1 MKPVSERL
9 LKSLTPNL
17 TIGKT
22 MSDDRRELLESAL
35 DQAEEGT
42 LETPVEKEIE
52 VNDDPIQEDSSEESN
67 DSSQKDNTR
76 DEKGRFK
83 GKETSSDTP
92 EEPELVG
99 EASDVPD
106 EEVKRPTTWKKE
118 YRDVWDKMQEGK
130 PLNKEEFVKFAEYAN
145 QREAE
150 YKRGVSAYKA
160 EADNARQITEA
171 IGPFIPELQKHGI
184 SPSAWINNLGRA
196 HYTLANGSYEQKLS
210 AFNRLAQDYGIQL
223 NQDAIQMPEQ
233 AYVDPYQQ
241 QLMQQ
246 LQATQQQVQQL
257 SQIREQEENARL
269 TQEISRVSSDKER
282 FPHFEMVREDMAQLL
297 ERGLAPNLET
307 AYAKAVR
314 MNDEAFKLEQEKLLR
329 SAGSQASKAQQ
340 VAKAKATAV
349 SPKSVTPSGQV
360 SKVDAKDR
368 RSLLMASLA
377 DAEGGRV

>member
-1 MKPVSERL
+1 MSE
-9 LKSLTPNL
+9 
-17 TIGKT
+17 
-22 MSDDRRELLESAL
+22 DRREMLEAAL

-42 LETPVEKEIE
+42 LEAPIEKEIE
-52 VNDDPIQEDSSEESN
+52 VNDDPIKAEKETDSTESN
-67 DSSQKDNTR
+67 DR

-83 GKETSSDTP
+83 PKTEETSSQDDP
-92 EEPELVG
+92 VEETELVA

-106 EEVKRPTTWKKE
+106 EVKAQRPTTWKKE
-118 YRDVWDKMQEGK
+118 YVEIWDKMEKGE
-130 PLNKEEFVKFAEYAN
+130 PLKKEDFSKFAEYAN

-160 EADNARQITEA
+160 EADNARQLTQA
-171 IGPFIPELQKHGI
+171 IGPFVPELQAQNIH
-184 SPSAWINNLGRA
+184 PVAWINNLGRA
-196 HYTLANGSYEQKLS
+196 HMILS
-210 AFNRLAQDYGIQL
+210 KAPYQEKVQMFHRLAQDYGIQL
-223 NQDAIQMPEQ
+223 NQDSLQMPEQ

-257 SQIREQEENARL
+257 SAIRDQEENARL
-269 TQEISRVSSDKER
+269 TSEISRVSSNKER

-297 ERGLAPNLET
+297 ERGLAQDLET

-314 MNDEAFKLEQEKLLR
+314 MNDEAYKLEQDKLLK

-349 SPKSVTPSGQV
+349 SPRSATPSGQV

-368 RSLLMASLA
+368 RSLLMSSLA

>member
-1 MKPVSERL
+1 MSEEL
-9 LKSLTPNL
+9 
-17 TIGKT
+17 
-22 MSDDRRELLESAL
+22 DRREMLEAAL

-42 LETPVEKEIE
+42 LETPVEKEIT
-52 VNDDPIQEDSSEESN
+52 VNDDPIQAENKQEADNAESN
-67 DSSQKDNTR
+67 DR

-83 GKETSSDTP
+83 PKTEETSSQDDP
-92 EEPELVG
+92 VEETELVA

-106 EEVKRPTTWKKE
+106 EVKAQRPTTWKKE
-118 YRDVWDKMQEGK
+118 YVEIWDKMENGE
-130 PLNKEEFVKFAEYAN
+130 PLKKEDFTKFAEYAN

-160 EADNARQITEA
+160 EADNARQLTQA
-171 IGPFIPELQKHGI
+171 IGPFVPELQAQNIH
-184 SPSAWINNLGRA
+184 PVAWINNLGRA
-196 HYTLANGSYEQKLS
+196 HMVLS
-210 AFNRLAQDYGIQL
+210 KAPYQEKVQMFHRLAQDYGIQL
-223 NQDAIQMPEQ
+223 NSDSLQMPEQ

-257 SQIREQEENARL
+257 SAIRDQEENARL
-269 TQEISRVSSDKER
+269 TSEISRVSSNKVA

-297 ERGLAPNLET
+297 ERGLAQDLET

-314 MNDEAFKLEQEKLLR
+314 MNDESYKLEQDKLLK
-329 SAGSQASKAQQ
+329 SAGNQASKAQQ

-349 SPKSVTPSGQV
+349 SPRSATPSGQV

-368 RSLLMASLA
+368 RSLLMSSLA

>member
-1 MKPVSERL
+1 MSEEQL
-9 LKSLTPNL
+9 
-17 TIGKT
+17 
-22 MSDDRRELLESAL
+22 DRREMLEAAL
-35 DQAEEGT
+35 EQAEEGT
-42 LETPVEKEIE
+42 LEAPIEKEIE
-52 VNDDPIQEDSSEESN
+52 TNDDPIQAENASEEGSEESN
-67 DSSQKDNTR
+67 NR

-83 GKETSSDTP
+83 SKQEEASSQDDTA
-92 EEPELVG
+92 EQPELVA
-99 EASDVPD
+99 EASDTYE

-118 YRDVWDKMQEGK
+118 YVEVWNKMQEGK
-130 PLNKEEFVKFAEYAN
+130 PLDKAEFAKFAEYAN

-150 YKRGVSAYKA
+150 YKKGVSAYKA
-160 EADNARQITEA
+160 EADNAKQLTDA
-171 IGPFIPELQKHGI
+171 LGPFIPELQKHGI
-184 SPSAWINNLGRA
+184 HPVAWIQNLGNA
-196 HYTLANGSYEQKLS
+196 HYTLANGTYDQKVKM
-210 AFNRLAQDYGIQL
+210 FHRLAEDYGIQL
-223 NQDAIQMPEQ
+223 NSDSLQMPEQ

-257 SQIREQEENARL
+257 SAIREQEENARL
-269 TQEISRVSSDKER
+269 MSEISRVSSNKER

-314 MNDEAFKLEQEKLLR
+314 MNDEAYKLEQEKLLR

-360 SKVDAKDR
+360 SKTDAKDR

>member
-1 MKPVSERL
+1 MSE
-9 LKSLTPNL
+9 
-17 TIGKT
+17 
-22 MSDDRRELLESAL
+22 DRREALEAAL

-42 LETPVEKEIE
+42 LEAPVEKEIE
-52 VNDDPIQEDSSEESN
+52 VNDDPIQSEESTPEEN
-67 DSSQKDNTR
+67 R

-83 GKETSSDTP
+83 SSTEETSSENDTP
-92 EEPELVG
+92 EESELAT
-99 EASDVPD
+99 EASDD
-106 EEVKRPTTWKKE
+106 NEEPEIKRPTTWKKE
-118 YRDVWDKMQEGK
+118 YVEVWNKMQEGK
-130 PLNKEEFVKFAEYAN
+130 PLDKAEFVKFAEYAN

-150 YKRGVSAYKA
+150 YKKGVSAYKA
-160 EADNARQITEA
+160 EADNARQITDA

-196 HYTLANGSYEQKLS
+196 HYTLANGSYDQKLN

-223 NQDAIQMPEQ
+223 NQDALQMPEQ

-246 LQATQQQVQQL
+246 LQATQQQVAQL

-269 TQEISRVSSDKER
+269 SNEISRVSSDKER

-314 MNDEAFKLEQEKLLR
+314 MNDEAYKLEQDKLLR
-329 SAGSQASKAQQ
+329 SANTQASKAQQ

-349 SPKSVTPSGQV
+349 SPRSVTPSGQV
-360 SKVDAKDR
+360 KNTDAKDR
-368 RSLLMASLA
+368 RSLLMANLA
-377 DAEGGRV
+377 DVEGGRV

>member
-1 MKPVSERL
+1 MAEEL
-9 LKSLTPNL
+9 
-17 TIGKT
+17 
-22 MSDDRRELLESAL
+22 DRRELLEAAL
-35 DQAEEGT
+35 EQAEEGT
-42 LETPVEKEIE
+42 LEPPVEKEIE
-52 VNDDPIQEDSSEESN
+52 VNDDPIQAEKEGSPEESN
-67 DSSQKDNTR
+67 DR

-83 GKETSSDTP
+83 SNAEETSSQDDTDQ
-92 EEPELVG
+92 EPELAN
-99 EASDVPD
+99 EASDAD
-106 EEVKRPTTWKKE
+106 EETEIKRPTTWKKE

-130 PLNKEEFVKFAEYAN
+130 PLDKAEFVKFAEYAN

-150 YKRGVSAYKA
+150 YKKGVSTYKA
-160 EADNARQITEA
+160 EADNARQLTDA

-184 SPSAWINNLGRA
+184 HPVAWIQSLGRA
-196 HYTLANGSYEQKLS
+196 HYTLANGTYDQKIQ

-223 NQDAIQMPEQ
+223 NSDSLQMPEQ

-257 SQIREQEENARL
+257 SAIREQEENARL

-314 MNDEAFKLEQEKLLR
+314 MNDEAYKLEQDKLLK
-329 SAGSQASKAQQ
+329 SANTQASKAQQ

-360 SKVDAKDR
+360 SKGDAKDR
-368 RSLLMASLA
+368 RSLLLASLA
-377 DAEGGRV
+377 DVEGGRV

>member
-1 MKPVSERL
+1 MSEEL
-9 LKSLTPNL
+9 
-17 TIGKT
+17 
-22 MSDDRRELLESAL
+22 DRREMLEAAL

-42 LETPVEKEIE
+42 LEAPIEKEIE
-52 VNDDPIQEDSSEESN
+52 VNDDPIQAENASEEET
-67 DSSQKDNTR
+67 SSQESTDR

-83 GKETSSDTP
+83 SKSEETSSQDDSAK
-92 EEPELVG
+92 EPEPVA
-99 EASDVPD
+99 EASNVPD
-106 EEVKRPTTWKKE
+106 EVTRPTTWKKE
-118 YRDVWDKMQEGK
+118 YVEVWDKMKGGQALSE
-130 PLNKEEFVKFAEYAN
+130 EEFVKFAEYAN

-150 YKRGVSAYKA
+150 YKKGVSAYKA
-160 EADNARQITEA
+160 EADNARELTQA
-171 IGPFIPELQKHGI
+171 IGPFIPELQRHGI

-196 HYTLANGSYEQKLS
+196 HYALANGTYEQKVDM
-210 AFNRLAQDYGIQL
+210 FHRLAQDYGIQL
-223 NQDAIQMPEQ
+223 NQDALQMPEQ

-257 SQIREQEENARL
+257 SAIREQEENARL
-269 TQEISRVSSDKER
+269 NQEIQRVSSDRER

-314 MNDEAFKLEQEKLLR
+314 MNDEAYKLEQEKLLR
-329 SAGSQASKAQQ
+329 SASTQASKAQQ

-349 SPKSVTPSGQV
+349 SPRSVTPSGQV
-360 SKVDAKDR
+360 KNTDAKDR
-368 RSLLMASLA
+368 RSLLLASLA

>member
-1 MKPVSERL
+1 
-9 LKSLTPNL
+9 
-17 TIGKT
+17 
-22 MSDDRRELLESAL
+22 MSDDRRELLEAAL
-35 DQAEEGT
+35 EQAEDGT
-42 LETPVEKEIE
+42 LEAPTEKEIE
-52 VNDDPIQEDSSEESN
+52 VNDDPIQAENASEEGSVEE
-67 DSSQKDNTR
+67 SDNR

-83 GKETSSDTP
+83 AQESNSEADSA
-92 EEPELVG
+92 EEPDLVG
-99 EASDVPD
+99 QASDVPD
-106 EEVKRPTTWKKE
+106 EEIKRPTTWKKE
-118 YRDVWDKMQEGK
+118 YVEVWNKMQEGK
-130 PLNKEEFVKFAEYAN
+130 PLDKAEFAKFAEYAN

-150 YKRGVSAYKA
+150 YKKGVSAYKA
-160 EADNARQITEA
+160 EADNARELTQA

-184 SPSAWINNLGRA
+184 HPAAWINNLGRA
-196 HYTLANGSYEQKLS
+196 HYTLANGSYEQKVQM
-210 AFNRLAQDYGIQL
+210 FHRLAQDYGVQL
-223 NQDAIQMPEQ
+223 NQDALQMPEQ

-257 SQIREQEENARL
+257 SAIREQEENARL

-314 MNDEAFKLEQEKLLR
+314 MNDEAYKLEQEKLLR
-329 SAGSQASKAQQ
+329 SAGTQASKAQQ

-349 SPKSVTPSGQV
+349 SPRSVTPSGQV
-360 SKVDAKDR
+360 KNTDAKDR
-368 RSLLMASLA
+368 RSLLMANLA

>member
-1 MKPVSERL
+1 MAEEL
-9 LKSLTPNL
+9 
-17 TIGKT
+17 
-22 MSDDRRELLESAL
+22 DRRELLEAAL
-35 DQAEEGT
+35 EQAEEGT
-42 LETPVEKEIE
+42 LEPPVEKEIE
-52 VNDDPIQEDSSEESN
+52 VNDDPIQAEEEASPEESN
-67 DSSQKDNTR
+67 DR

-83 GKETSSDTP
+83 SNAEETSSQDDTDQ
-92 EEPELVG
+92 EPELAN
-99 EASDVPD
+99 ETSDAD
-106 EEVKRPTTWKKE
+106 EETEIKRPTTWKKE

-130 PLNKEEFVKFAEYAN
+130 PLDKAEFVKFAEYAN

-150 YKRGVSAYKA
+150 YKKGVSTYKA
-160 EADNARQITEA
+160 EADNARQLTDA

-184 SPSAWINNLGRA
+184 HPVAWIQSLGRA
-196 HYTLANGSYEQKLS
+196 HYTLANGNYDQKIQ

-223 NQDAIQMPEQ
+223 NSDSLQMPEQ

-257 SQIREQEENARL
+257 SAIREQEENARL

-314 MNDEAFKLEQEKLLR
+314 MNDEAYKLEQDKLLR
-329 SAGSQASKAQQ
+329 SASSQASKAQQ

-360 SKVDAKDR
+360 SKTDAKDR
-368 RSLLMASLA
+368 RSLLMANLA

>member
-1 MKPVSERL
+1 
-9 LKSLTPNL
+9 
-17 TIGKT
+17 
-22 MSDDRRELLESAL
+22 MSDDRRELLEAAL

-42 LETPVEKEIE
+42 LEAPIEKEIE
-52 VNDDPIQEDSSEESN
+52 VNDDPIQAEESN
-67 DSSQKDNTR
+67 DSSQESNDR

-83 GKETSSDTP
+83 SNAEETSSTNNSA
-92 EEPELVG
+92 EESELAN
-99 EASDVPD
+99 EASDANE

-130 PLNKEEFVKFAEYAN
+130 PLDKEEFAKFAEYAN

-160 EADNARQITEA
+160 EADNARELTQA
-171 IGPFIPELQKHGI
+171 IGQFVPELQKHGI
-184 SPSAWINNLGRA
+184 HPVAWINNLGRA

-223 NQDAIQMPEQ
+223 NQDALQMPEQ

-257 SQIREQEENARL
+257 SAIREQEENARL
-269 TQEISRVSSDKER
+269 NNEISRVSSNKER

-297 ERGLAPNLET
+297 ERGLAQDLES

-314 MNDEAFKLEQEKLLR
+314 MNDEAYKLEQDRLLK
-329 SAGSQASKAQQ
+329 SVSTQASKAQQ

-349 SPKSVTPSGQV
+349 SPRSVTPSGQV
-360 SKVDAKDR
+360 SKTDAKDR
-368 RSLLMASLA
+368 RSLLMANLA